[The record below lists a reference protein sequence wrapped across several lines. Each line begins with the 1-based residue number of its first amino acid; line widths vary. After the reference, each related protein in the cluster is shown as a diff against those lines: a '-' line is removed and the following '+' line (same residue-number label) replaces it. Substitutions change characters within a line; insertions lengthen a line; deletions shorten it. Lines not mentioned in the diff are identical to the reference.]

1 MKRWLT
7 RGKRFLKKGEKRL
20 INGERSMV
28 KIGGIRTVWLVGEIL
43 KKKKRKKCKN
53 VTCRGVF
60 EQQKRKSIFGV
71 SLIHFQ
77 KTRVFH
83 QYIRPI
89 TFFCDSKV

>member
-1 MKRWLT
+1 MVKKGLSMGKGHSKN
-7 RGKRFLKKGEKRL
+7 RGKSQSMAGRGDFEKK
-20 INGERSMV
+20 S
-28 KIGGIRTVWLVGEIL
+28 W
-43 KKKKRKKCKN
+43 KKCKN

-83 QYIRPI
+83 RYIRPI
-89 TFFCDSKV
+89 T

>member
-1 MKRWLT
+1 MVKKGLSMGKGHSKN
-7 RGKRFLKKGEKRL
+7 RGKSQSMAGRGDFEKK
-20 INGERSMV
+20 S
-28 KIGGIRTVWLVGEIL
+28 W
-43 KKKKRKKCKN
+43 KKCKN

-83 QYIRPI
+83 RYIRPI
-89 TFFCDSKV
+89 TFFLRF